1 MTCKAHTGVK
11 VCSSIVSPVS
21 TAWYIVWL
29 NTYQLNEVLKL
40 INAYKN
46 KGNFLLSKIYLYFVQ
61 GICHHVVI

>member
-1 MTCKAHTGVK
+1 MAK
-11 VCSSIVSPVS
+11 IQIPE
-21 TAWYIVWL
+21 
-29 NTYQLNEVLKL
+29 NYQDALTRKEEVLKL